1 MSLNNQKPK
10 NNVKKLELQIDG
22 HPVTCVFARE
32 PDPVAKKLVRN
43 CLLDSYIQKYGI
55 NEDKKA

>member
-1 MSLNNQKPK
+1 MGLDNQKPK

-43 CLLDSYIQKYGI
+43 CLLDSYIQRYEI